1 VLVRSG
7 SRIGGSVQVK
17 QGRRAKVLSSRVN
30 GDVQY
35 DANRGLLEANGNR
48 VGGSIQVMGNSGGA
62 RIYRNVVDGNLQC
75 KENSP
80 RPQGAGNRVGGNK
93 EDQCR
98 GF

>member
-1 VLVRSG
+1 MLVRSG
-7 SRIGGSVQVK
+7 SRIGRSVQVK

-48 VGGSIQVMGNSGGA
+48 IGGSIQVMGNSGGA

-80 RPQGAGNRVGGNK
+80 RPRGAGNRVGGNK